1 MANNFNVSVDECD
14 IEEFL
19 EVVPEKL
26 TSEEL
31 LELEQKQV
39 CEEKASVKDTA
50 EEAKEEPQE
59 KSV

>member
-1 MANNFNVSVDECD
+1 M
-14 IEEFL
+14 
-19 EVVPEKL
+19 VPEKL

-31 LELEQKQV
+31 LELEQKQI
-39 CEEKASVKDTA
+39 CEEKARVKDTA